1 MVLFAWTAVA
11 IAVVALIAW
20 YLSYTAA
27 RLDRLHT
34 RLEGSVSS
42 LDAQLVR
49 RAEVVREV
57 AGSGALDPAS
67 AALLAD
73 AASAS
78 LDSADVASL
87 RDGVRG
93 DGIGIPR
100 AQTESLL
107 TEVLCTTL
115 TDDVLGQLRDEND
128 GWPEVVERLR
138 SAGQRVVMARR
149 FHNEAVRD
157 VCRLRSRPQVRYL
170 GLAGHTPLPSPVEFD
185 DRIPDGV

>member
-1 MVLFAWTAVA
+1 MQVFAWTAVA

-20 YLSYTAA
+20 YLSYAAA

-78 LDSADVASL
+78 LDAADVVSL
-87 RDGVRG
+87 HDEVRS
-93 DGIGIPR
+93 DGIGVQR
-100 AQTESLL
+100 AETESML

-115 TDDVLGQLRDEND
+115 SGEVIAQLRDENT
-128 GWPEVVERLR
+128 GWPEVIERLR
-138 SAGQRVVMARR
+138 SAGQRVVIARR

-157 VCRLRSRPQVRYL
+157 VRRLRGRPQVRYL

-185 DRIPDGV
+185 DRLPEGL

>member
-1 MVLFAWTAVA
+1 MGLLAWIAVV
-11 IAVVALIAW
+11 IAVVALVSW

-34 RLEGSVSS
+34 KVEGSVSS

-78 LDSADVASL
+78 LEAADVAAL
-87 RDGVRG
+87 DGGVQG
-93 DGIGIPR
+93 DGIGADR
-100 AQTESLL
+100 AQTESTL
-107 TEVLCTTL
+107 TQVLCATL
-115 TDDVLGQLRDEND
+115 TTDVVAELRDEGE

-138 SAGQRVVMARR
+138 SAGQRVQIARR

-157 VCRLRSRPQVRYL
+157 VRRLRHRPPVHFL
-170 GLAGHTPLPSPVEFD
+170 GLAGHTPLPTTVEFD
-185 DRIPDGV
+185 DRLPDGL

>member
-1 MVLFAWTAVA
+1 MRILAWIALVVA
-11 IAVVALIAW
+11 IGALVAW

-34 RLEGSVSS
+34 KVEGSVSS

-57 AGSGALDPAS
+57 AGSGVLDPAS

-78 LDSADVASL
+78 LDAADVVAL
-87 RDGVRG
+87 HDKVRA
-93 DGIGIPR
+93 DGIGAQR
-100 AQTESLL
+100 AGTETML
-107 TEVLCTTL
+107 TEVLRATL
-115 TDDVLGQLRDEND
+115 TADVIAELRDENA

-138 SAGQRVVMARR
+138 SAGQRVEIARR

-157 VCRLRSRPQVRYL
+157 VCRLRRRPQVRYL

-185 DRIPDGV
+185 DRLPDGV

>member
-1 MVLFAWTAVA
+1 
-11 IAVVALIAW
+11 
-20 YLSYTAA
+20 
-27 RLDRLHT
+27 LHT
-34 RLEGSVSS
+34 RVEGSVSS

-78 LDSADVASL
+78 LDAADATSL
-87 RDGVRG
+87 GETVRS
-93 DGIGIPR
+93 DGIGAER
-100 AQTESLL
+100 ADTEARL
-107 TEVLCTTL
+107 TQVLRTTL
-115 TDDVLGQLRDEND
+115 SPEVIAELRDENE

-138 SAGQRVVMARR
+138 SAGQRVEIARR

-157 VCRLRSRPQVRYL
+157 VRRLRRRPQVRYL
-170 GLAGHTPLPSPVEFD
+170 GLAGHTPLPSAVEFD
-185 DRIPDGV
+185 DQLPDGL

>member
-1 MVLFAWTAVA
+1 MGLLAWTSVV
-11 IAVVALIAW
+11 IAVIALLAW

-34 RLEGSVSS
+34 KVEGSVSS

-78 LDSADVASL
+78 LEAADVATL
-87 RDGVRG
+87 GGGVRA
-93 DGIGIPR
+93 DGIGADR
-100 AQTESLL
+100 AQTESTL
-107 TEVLCTTL
+107 TQVLCTTL
-115 TDDVLGQLRDEND
+115 STDVVAELRDEND
-128 GWPEVVERLR
+128 GWPEIVEHLR
-138 SAGQRVVMARR
+138 SAGQRVQIARR

-157 VCRLRSRPQVRYL
+157 VRRLRQRPQVRFL
-170 GLAGHTPLPSPVEFD
+170 GLAGHTPLPITVEFD
-185 DRIPDGV
+185 DRLPDGL

>member
-1 MVLFAWTAVA
+1 MALFAWTAVA
-11 IAVVALIAW
+11 IAVVALVAW

-78 LDSADVASL
+78 LDAADAASL
-87 RDGVRG
+87 HDEVRA
-93 DGIGIPR
+93 DGIGTSR
-100 AQTESLL
+100 SRVESLL
-107 TEVLCTTL
+107 TEVLCATL
-115 TDDVLGQLRDEND
+115 NEEVMAELRDEND
-128 GWPEVVERLR
+128 GWTELVERLR
-138 SAGQRVVMARR
+138 SAGQRVVIARR
-149 FHNEAVRD
+149 FHNDAVRD
-157 VCRLRSRPQVRYL
+157 VRRLRGRPQVRYL
-170 GLAGHTPLPSPVEFD
+170 GLAGHTPLPSAVDFD
-185 DRIPDGV
+185 DRLPDGL

>member
-1 MVLFAWTAVA
+1 MGVFAWIAIAIAAVA
-11 IAVVALIAW
+11 LVSW

-34 RLEGSVSS
+34 KVEGSVAS

-78 LDSADVASL
+78 LEAADEASF
-87 RDGVRG
+87 DGGVRA
-93 DGIGIPR
+93 DGIGADR
-100 AQTESLL
+100 ARTESTL
-107 TEVLCTTL
+107 TEVLCATL
-115 TDDVLGQLRDEND
+115 TGDVVTQLRDENE
-128 GWPEVVERLR
+128 GWPDVVERLR
-138 SAGQRVVMARR
+138 SAGQRVQIARR

-157 VCRLRSRPQVRYL
+157 VRRLRHRPQVHYL
-170 GLAGHTPLPSPVEFD
+170 GLAGHTPLPSAVEFD
-185 DRIPDGV
+185 DRLPDGL

>member
-1 MVLFAWTAVA
+1 MAVLGW
-11 IAVVALIAW
+11 IAVVVAVIALVSW
-20 YLSYTAA
+20 YLSYSAA

-34 RLEGSVSS
+34 RVEGSVSS

-78 LDSADVASL
+78 LDAADAATV
-87 RDGVRG
+87 DGGVRA
-93 DGIGIPR
+93 DGIGDDR
-100 AQTESLL
+100 ADIESTL
-107 TEVLCTTL
+107 TEVLCATL
-115 TDDVLGQLRDEND
+115 TEDVIGELRDEKQ
-128 GWPEVVERLR
+128 GWPELVERLR
-138 SAGQRVVMARR
+138 SAGQRVEIARR

-157 VCRLRSRPQVRYL
+157 VRRLRHRPQVRYL
-170 GLAGHTPLPSPVEFD
+170 GLAGHTPLPAPVDFD
-185 DRIPDGV
+185 DRLPDGL

>member
-1 MVLFAWTAVA
+1 MRIVAWA
-11 IAVVALIAW
+11 AVVCAIVALVAW

-34 RLEGSVSS
+34 KVEGSVSS

-78 LDSADVASL
+78 LDAADAASL
-87 RDGVRG
+87 GESVRS
-93 DGIGIPR
+93 DGIGAQR
-100 AQTESLL
+100 AQTESML
-107 TEVLCTTL
+107 TQVLRTTL
-115 TDDVLGQLRDEND
+115 TADVIAELRDENE

-138 SAGQRVVMARR
+138 SAGQRVEIARR

-157 VCRLRSRPQVRYL
+157 VRRLRHRPQVRYL
-170 GLAGHTPLPSPVEFD
+170 GLAGHTPLPSPADFED
-185 DRIPDGV
+185 QLPDGL

>member
-1 MVLFAWTAVA
+1 MGVLAW
-11 IAVVALIAW
+11 IAVVVAFVVLASW

-34 RLEGSVSS
+34 KVEGSVSS

-78 LDSADVASL
+78 LEAADTASMGG
-87 RDGVRG
+87 GVQA
-93 DGIGIPR
+93 DGIGVAR
-100 AQTESLL
+100 AQTES
-107 TEVLCTTL
+107 TL
-115 TDDVLGQLRDEND
+115 TQVLRATLTSDVVAELRDENE

-138 SAGQRVVMARR
+138 SAGQRVQIARR

-157 VCRLRSRPQVRYL
+157 VRRLRHRPQVRFL
-170 GLAGHTPLPSPVEFD
+170 GLAGHTPLPTTVDFD
-185 DRIPDGV
+185 DALPDGL

>member
-1 MVLFAWTAVA
+1 MMWLAW
-11 IAVVALIAW
+11 IAVVVAVIALLAW

-34 RLEGSVSS
+34 RVEGSVSS

-57 AGSGALDPAS
+57 AGSGSLDPAS

-73 AASAS
+73 ASSAS
-78 LDSADVASL
+78 LDAADVASL
-87 RDGVRG
+87 HDAVRS
-93 DGIGIPR
+93 DGIGAQR
-100 AQTESLL
+100 AQIESTL

-115 TDDVLGQLRDEND
+115 TADVVAALRDEND
-128 GWPEVVERLR
+128 GWPELVERLR
-138 SAGQRVVMARR
+138 SAGQRVEIARR

-157 VCRLRSRPQVRYL
+157 VRRLRHRPQVRYL
-170 GLAGHTPLPSPVEFD
+170 GLAGHTPLPASVEFD
-185 DRIPDGV
+185 DRLPEGL

>member
-1 MVLFAWTAVA
+1 MGMFAWIALLV
-11 IAVVALIAW
+11 AVVAVVAW

-34 RLEGSVSS
+34 KLEGSVSS

-78 LDSADVASL
+78 LDAADVASL
-87 RDGVRG
+87 HDEVRS
-93 DGIGIPR
+93 DGIGEQR
-100 AQTESLL
+100 AETESML
-107 TEVLCTTL
+107 TEVLRTTL
-115 TDDVLGQLRDEND
+115 TSDVIAELRDENA
-128 GWPEVVERLR
+128 GWPEVIERLR
-138 SAGQRVVMARR
+138 SAGQRVEIARR

-157 VCRLRSRPQVRYL
+157 VRRLRHRPQVRYL
-170 GLAGHTPLPSPVEFD
+170 GLAGHTPLPAPVEFD
-185 DRIPDGV
+185 DRLPDGL

>member
-1 MVLFAWTAVA
+1 MRIFAWTAVV
-11 IAVVALIAW
+11 IAVVALVAW

-34 RLEGSVSS
+34 KVEGSVSS

-78 LDSADVASL
+78 LTPPM
-87 RDGVRG
+87 RHH
-93 DGIGIPR
+93 
-100 AQTESLL
+100 
-107 TEVLCTTL
+107 
-115 TDDVLGQLRDEND
+115 
-128 GWPEVVERLR
+128 W
-138 SAGQRVVMARR
+138 ARR
-149 FHNEAVRD
+149 SDPTASV
-157 VCRLRSRPQVRYL
+157 
-170 GLAGHTPLPSPVEFD
+170 PSVP
-185 DRIPDGV
+185 